1 MMRMNLNLKTTKAFY
16 LLLIAGLSLTSCSE
30 KAEDKDEVKGIVTE
44 VKDDFA
50 PDKRVALFKVDY
62 EKEGNKYILK
72 GETNMPEAK
81 KTLIKKLDS
90 ENIEYTENIT
100 ILPDTSVTNNTYGVI
115 SNSVANLRGE
125 GKHSAELVT
134 QATLGMPVKV
144 WKKEGSWFLIQTPDD
159 YLAWVDAGGIE
170 TMDKDQFENWK
181 ISEKIIYKNAYGQS
195 YQESSKDSKP
205 VSDLVT
211 GSVLEILE
219 EGNDFYKVKYPD
231 GREAFILKNEAELYS
246 EWLENLEA
254 SEESLVNT
262 AESLTGLPY
271 LWGGTSSKG
280 VDCSGYTKTIYF
292 MNGLIIPRD
301 ASQQI
306 HEGKLIDSVGDFDKL
321 AVGDLLFF
329 GRKASDSTKE
339 RVVHVGMWI
348 GENEFI
354 HSSGSVRVSSM
365 DKASE
370 RFDEFNKNR
379 YLRSKRILGQN
390 TKGLTYLKK
399 NNIFLDP
406 KGVDTLAN

>member
-1 MMRMNLNLKTTKAFY
+1 MKIILNTTKTF
-16 LLLIAGLSLTSCSE
+16 LLLLVLAITMNSCSE
-30 KAEDKDEVKGIVTE
+30 KEEENDELEGIVTE
-44 VKDDFA
+44 VKDEVA
-50 PDKRVALFKVDY
+50 PDKRVALFDVNY
-62 EKEGNKYILK
+62 EKKGKKYILK

-81 KTLIKKLDS
+81 ELLIKRLDS
-90 ENIEYTENIT
+90 ENIEYTENIK
-100 ILPDTSVTNNTYGVI
+100 ILPDTSVANNTYGVI

-181 ISEKIIYKNAYGQS
+181 NSEKIIYKNAYGQS
-195 YQESSKDSKP
+195 YQESSKESRP

-211 GSVLEILE
+211 GSVLELLE
-219 EGNDFYKVKYPD
+219 DGNDFFKVKYPD
-231 GREAFILKNEAELYS
+231 GREAFIQKNEAELYS
-246 EWLENLEA
+246 EWLSNLET

-262 AESLTGLPY
+262 AENLMGLPY

-292 MNGLIIPRD
+292 MNGMIIPRD

-329 GRKASDSTKE
+329 GRKATDSTKE

-365 DKASE
+365 D
-370 RFDEFNKNR
+370 RCFREF
-379 YLRSKRILGQN
+379 
-390 TKGLTYLKK
+390 
-399 NNIFLDP
+399 
-406 KGVDTLAN
+406 